1 MALVGYARVSTEEQE
16 THLQV
21 DALAR
26 VGVTEVFQEKASSV
40 GARPQLKLCL
50 ARLKRGDVL
59 VVYKLDRI
67 ARSLKDLLHILDQ
80 LKAVGAEIRS
90 LNEPLDTS
98 SPLGVFMIQMLGAVA
113 QLERSMIRER
123 SIAGMLA
130 AHARGVQLGRRKWST
145 PPDVVDRMRVAYATQ
160 QYTYPDIG
168 RMFGVHP
175 STAKRLITGRPSRR
189 VKPVLSEYLQP
200 AQT

>member
-1 MALVGYARVSTEEQE
+1 MAMIGYARVSSDVQE
-16 THLQV
+16 THLQT

-26 VGVTEVFQEKASSV
+26 AGVTEVFQEKASSV
-40 GARPQLKLCL
+40 GARPQLRACL
-50 ARLKRGDVL
+50 ARLGAGDVL

-67 ARSLKDLLHILDQ
+67 ARSLKDLLGILDQ
-80 LKAVGAEIRS
+80 LKAAGAEIRS

-123 SIAGMLA
+123 SIAGLVA
-130 AHARGVQLGRRKWST
+130 AHERGVQLGRRKWST
-145 PPDVVDRMRVAYATQ
+145 SPETVERMRVAYATG

-168 RMFGVHP
+168 RMFGVHA
-175 STAKRLITGRPSRR
+175 STAKRLITGRPSRP
-189 VKPVLSEYLQP
+189 VKPVLTAYLE
-200 AQT
+200 ASRI